1 MKNKTMTEVRYK
13 EITKEIEKNLK
24 LLQKKL
30 VKHKTEFKNTPSN
43 WGFVG
48 DVSYINE
55 KLVEV
60 VMFLKN

>member
-1 MKNKTMTEVRYK
+1 MKYKLMTEVRYK
-13 EITKEIEKNLK
+13 EITKEIEKNIK

-30 VKHKTEFKNTPSN
+30 IKHKTDFKKTPSN

-60 VMFLKN
+60 NTFLKY

>member
-1 MKNKTMTEVRYK
+1 MRNKLMTEVRYK
-13 EITKEIEKNLK
+13 EVTKEIEKNIK

-30 VKHKTEFKNTPSN
+30 IKHKTDFKKTPSN

-60 VMFLKN
+60 VGFLK

>member
-1 MKNKTMTEVRYK
+1 MTNKLMTEVRYK

-30 VKHKTEFKNTPSN
+30 IKHKTDFKKTPSN
-43 WGFVG
+43 WGFIG
-48 DVSYINE
+48 DLSYINE

-60 VMFLKN
+60 NTFLRD

>member
-1 MKNKTMTEVRYK
+1 MTEVRYK
-13 EITKEIEKNLK
+13 EVTKEIEKNIK

-30 VKHKTEFKNTPSN
+30 IKHKTDFKETPSN

-60 VMFLKN
+60 NSFLKY